1 MRVLLQ
7 RVTRASVSVEGR
19 IVGEIGRGFVAL
31 VGVTHADTRT
41 DAELLAHKTAYLR
54 VFEDPEGKMNISA
67 LDVGASVLV
76 VSQFTLYGDMRRGR
90 RPDFMQSAPPDHAKP
105 LVDAYAQRLAHEGI
119 THVASGVFGAMMH
132 VDIQNWGP
140 VTLWLDSAEL
150 GKKGGGNA

>member
-31 VGVTHADTRT
+31 VGVTHDDAPA
-41 DAELLAHKTAYLR
+41 DAELLAHKTAHLR
-54 VFEDPEGKMNISA
+54 VFEDADGKMNVSA
-67 LDVGASVLV
+67 LDAGAGVLV

-105 LVDAYAQRLAHEGI
+105 LVEAYAERLTHEGI
-119 THVASGVFGAMMH
+119 TQVANGIFGAMMH

-150 GKKGGGNA
+150 GKKGGKNA